1 MFNKYFIEIKWGI
14 IFALMTLAWVTL
26 ERLAGFHDVRIE
38 QHMVVTN
45 LISIPAVAIF
55 VFALLDK
62 KRNYYNGQ
70 MTYLQGFV
78 SGLIVSLVVTL
89 LSPLT
94 QSIVSYVITPDFFD
108 NFIQYSVES
117 GKKTLE
123 EAQAYF
129 NNKSYVIQGLIGAP
143 VMGIITSAVVAI
155 FTKTR
160 KK

>member
-14 IFALMTLAWVTL
+14 VFALMTLAWVTL

-38 QHMVVTN
+38 QHMIVTN

-108 NFIQYSVES
+108 NFIKYSVES

-129 NNKSYVIQGLIGAP
+129 NNKNYVIQGLIGAP
-143 VMGIITSAVVAI
+143 VMGIITSAIVAI
-155 FTKTR
+155 FTKSR
-160 KK
+160 SK

>member
-14 IFALMTLAWVTL
+14 IFALMTLGWVTL

-38 QHMVVTN
+38 QHMIVTN
-45 LISIPAVAIF
+45 LISIPAIAIF

-78 SGLIVSLVVTL
+78 SGLIITLVVTI
-89 LSPLT
+89 LSPVT

-129 NNKSYVIQGLIGAP
+129 NNKNYVIQGLIGAP
-143 VMGIITSAVVAI
+143 VMGIITSAIVAI
-155 FTKTR
+155 FTKSR
-160 KK
+160 SK

>member
-14 IFALMTLAWVTL
+14 VFALMTLAWVTL

-38 QHMVVTN
+38 QHMIVTN
-45 LISIPAVAIF
+45 LISIPAIAIF

-78 SGLIVSLVVTL
+78 SGLIITLVVTI
-89 LSPLT
+89 LSPVT

-129 NNKSYVIQGLIGAP
+129 NNKNYVIQGLIGAP
-143 VMGIITSAVVAI
+143 VMGIITSAIVAI
-155 FTKTR
+155 FTKSR
-160 KK
+160 SK